1 LCHYF
6 GFQPKFGYA
15 NHAPIRQ
22 ERKTCYASH
31 GHIMDNKNNQNKGFM
46 SSFNNK
52 YFRIGGYSTLI
63 AFIVIAVAIVINL
76 IVAQLPANLTKLDTS
91 SLEIFTLSDQTKE
104 IIGAIGEDIT
114 IYHIAQ
120 SGAEDDTLSELV
132 DRYAAVNSRIKVKKI
147 DPVVNPNFVSAY
159 TSEGVAEN
167 SLIVESAKRFKVVQ
181 NSDIYVVNYSY
192 DANYN
197 VSTSTAFAGE
207 SAITSALDYV
217 TSEVISKLYIL
228 SGHGEGAL
236 SQTMS
241 RYIES
246 ENIDTEALSLLTTPE
261 VPADAS
267 CLLINNPTGDLNDA
281 ETEAILKY
289 MKNGGSVVVISM
301 YTQTGAGLPNLYSIA
316 NYYGIEVHDGLV
328 LEGSSNHYMQV
339 PYYIIPKVGSHEIV
353 STLENSN
360 FFTFMPQS
368 MGLSVMDKLPRT
380 TVNVT
385 PLLFTTESA
394 YLKSITSETL
404 EKTDSDLSQSF
415 ALAMAA
421 SENKT
426 KLVWY
431 TSPVIID
438 ESIDQI
444 VSGGNSNFFM
454 ASLTWICGEGS
465 SVSIASKTMQVAALM
480 LTETESN
487 LWAVITVAV
496 IPLLFAGCGMF
507 VWMKRRKR

>member
-1 LCHYF
+1 
-6 GFQPKFGYA
+6 
-15 NHAPIRQ
+15 
-22 ERKTCYASH
+22 
-31 GHIMDNKNNQNKGFM
+31 
-46 SSFNNK
+46 
-52 YFRIGGYSTLI
+52 
-63 AFIVIAVAIVINL
+63 
-76 IVAQLPANLTKLDTS
+76 
-91 SLEIFTLSDQTKE
+91 
-104 IIGAIGEDIT
+104 
-114 IYHIAQ
+114 
-120 SGAEDDTLSELV
+120 
-132 DRYAAVNSRIKVKKI
+132 
-147 DPVVNPNFVSAY
+147 
-159 TSEGVAEN
+159 
-167 SLIVESAKRFKVVQ
+167 
-181 NSDIYVVNYSY
+181 
-192 DANYN
+192 
-197 VSTSTAFAGE
+197 
-207 SAITSALDYV
+207 
-217 TSEVISKLYIL
+217 
-228 SGHGEGAL
+228 
-236 SQTMS
+236 MS

-281 ETEAILKY
+281 ETEAVLNY
-289 MKNGGSVVVISM
+289 MKKGGSVVVISM

-339 PYYIIPKVGSHEIV
+339 PYYIIPKVGSHEITD
-353 STLENSN
+353 SLENSN
-360 FFTFMPQS
+360 FYTFMPQS
-368 MGLSVMDKLPRT
+368 MGLSAMDKLPRT

-394 YLKSITSETL
+394 YLKSITSESL
-404 EKTDSDLSQSF
+404 EKTDGDLQKSF

-421 SENKT
+421 TENKT

-496 IPLLFAGCGMF
+496 IPLIFAGCGLF